1 MKSILFFTAFILIT
15 LWALPVH
22 AQDADLD
29 YYLNNA
35 LKNDAMIRSNI
46 NQQKFYSLQAQLINA
61 QNKAPQ
67 VNFTSDYVFAPFFGD
82 NGKAISIT
90 TNPSPNAFGYDV
102 GQTNGGTYATQVTVS
117 KQLLNKNI
125 TGMLQD
131 QNKNAAELN
140 SNTRLQLEHDIRKSI
155 TDQYIQV
162 YQLQQQE
169 DYLVQ
174 IVVEVKTRK
183 ATVEALVKR
192 GLLQQSDYLLL
203 EIEQNTRENE
213 LSQLRITEVAAYNA
227 LKNLAIISDTATVKL
242 SPPAVALKGAPPQYF
257 FQEKYRLDSLSIDLQ
272 QKVFNN
278 KYRPSL
284 DLSANGGMLA
294 SDFNSIPHNVGLM
307 GSLHLAIPIFDG
319 HQRKINDSQVKIN
332 QQNITY
338 ARDNFSV
345 QQRNYLQSLL
355 RQIEL
360 LNKSIVQIE
369 QLISKQ
375 DLLLKLDQEKLQ
387 GGQLSIIEYIKSLQ
401 DYKAARQNL
410 NAARVQLLL
419 LTNQYNY
426 YNW

>member
-1 MKSILFFTAFILIT
+1 MRGILFVTLVIIIN
-15 LWALPVH
+15 LWAAPAS
-22 AQDADLD
+22 AQQADLD

-35 LKNDAMIRSNI
+35 LKNDAGIRSNI

-61 QNKAPQ
+61 QNRAPQ
-67 VNFTSDYVFAPFFGD
+67 VNFTSDYVFAPFFAD

-90 TNPSPNAFGYDV
+90 TNPAPNAFGYDV
-102 GQTNGGTYATQVTVS
+102 GQTNGGTYATQLNVT

-125 TGMLQD
+125 INTLQD
-131 QNKNAAELN
+131 QNKNEAELN
-140 SNTRLQLEHDIRKSI
+140 SNGRLQLEHDIRKAV

-162 YQLQQQE
+162 FQLQQQE
-169 DYLVQ
+169 DYLNQ
-174 IVVEVKTRK
+174 IVEEVKGRK
-183 ATVEALVKR
+183 NTVEALVKR

-213 LSQLRITEVAAYNA
+213 LSQLRISEVDAYNA
-227 LKNLAIISDTATVKL
+227 LKNLAIINDTTAVRLSAPRIELKA
-242 SPPAVALKGAPPQYF
+242 SPPKYYY
-257 FQEKYRLDSLSIDLQ
+257 QEKYRLDSLNIDLR
-272 QKVFNN
+272 QKAFNN
-278 KYRPSL
+278 KYRPTL

-294 SDFNSIPHNVGLM
+294 SDFNNIPHNIGLM
-307 GSLHLAIPIFDG
+307 GSLHFAIPIFDG
-319 HQRKINDSQVKIN
+319 HQRKINDSQIKIS

-338 ARDNFSV
+338 ARDNFTL

-355 RQIEL
+355 RQVEL
-360 LNKSIVQIE
+360 LNKSILQIE

-375 DLLLKLDQEKLQ
+375 DLLLKLDREKLQ
-387 GGQLSIIEYIKSLQ
+387 GGQLSIIEYVKTMQ
-401 DYKAARQNL
+401 DYRSSRQNL